1 MKLPP
6 PLPSGAATM
15 TDVQAVAIAGRSS
28 RRGRRGEEAIAT
40 TEDIKREDGIG
51 EVIHS
56 GQDGDQVGHL
66 EGLDDGSVE
75 HADDD
80 EDDFATLTGA

>member
-28 RRGRRGEEAIAT
+28 RRGRRGEEAIADNRILA
-40 TEDIKREDGIG
+40 DIR
-51 EVIHS
+51 
-56 GQDGDQVGHL
+56 QV
-66 EGLDDGSVE
+66 ENN
-75 HADDD
+75 
-80 EDDFATLTGA
+80 